1 MRTQYWLFALPLIA
15 LLGACQQGQ
24 ARSERVAPEP
34 LIEPID
40 PVTNPIA
47 AVRER
52 ERQMREHPDLRAM
65 RADILAMIGKAEADD
80 VKQCRVIGFGHKP
93 CGGPAEYIAYSTKGV
108 NETVLQQKIA
118 SYNRAAEAENI
129 RLGRMSDCA
138 IVPEPAVSLIDGQC
152 RISGAHKQ
160 ETM

>member
-1 MRTQYWLFALPLIA
+1 MRTHHWLMAAVAVA

-24 ARSERVAPEP
+24 AGGERLAPEP

-47 AVRER
+47 AVKER
-52 ERQMREHPDLRAM
+52 ERQMQEYPDLQKM
-65 RADILAMIGKAEADD
+65 RTDIFAMIGNAEADN
-80 VKQCRVIGFGHKP
+80 VQQCRVIGFGHKP

-108 NETVLQQKIA
+108 NETVLQQRIA
-118 SYNRAAEAENI
+118 SYNKAAEAENM

-138 IVPEPAVSLIDGQC
+138 IVPEPAVSLVDGQC
-152 RISGAHKQ
+152 RLTGPDKQ
-160 ETM
+160 DVM

>member
-1 MRTQYWLFALPLIA
+1 MRKLNWLMAVVAVA

-24 ARSERVAPEP
+24 AGGERLAPEP

-40 PVTNPIA
+40 PVTNPRA
-47 AVRER
+47 AVKER
-52 ERQMREHPDLRAM
+52 ERQMRDHPDLQKM
-65 RADILAMIGKAEADD
+65 RTDILAMIGKAEADD
-80 VKQCRVIGFGHKP
+80 VQQCRVIGFGHKP

-118 SYNRAAEAENI
+118 SYNKAAEAENI

-138 IVPEPAVSLIDGQC
+138 IVPEPAVSLVDGQC
-152 RISGAHKQ
+152 TLSGANKPQ
-160 ETM
+160 GI